1 MDTQKIYAE
10 VLKFQLNL
18 VMNDD
23 TFSNLIRSNK
33 PHSVSVSEHSGN
45 ATTPKNIVSTDA
57 VDPPSS
63 ETIFDKKEAE
73 NINEVIHQQKESENK
88 QYLEDDSA
96 ASRDIQTARAP
107 LKDNH
112 QGLDDGLLNSLSPH
126 IIPPTQSLNFQ
137 IAPEKEAAGI
147 NLQPIDNAYLKDHFE
162 VVSTGKNTLKKID
175 LATAEKQIISSTQ
188 QAFSKDGLNK
198 LPSSS
203 IVNKASSLQP
213 ELTAQQTEK
222 LKREKLKEE
231 FQGRVAAIRRNV
243 KTLNGK
249 LDSFDTHA

>member
-1 MDTQKIYAE
+1 VDTQKIYAD
-10 VLKFQLNL
+10 VLNFQLNL

-23 TFSNLIRSNK
+23 IFSNLISSNK

-45 ATTPKNIVSTDA
+45 ATTPKNIVSSA
-57 VDPPSS
+57 SNDPPSNK
-63 ETIFDKKEAE
+63 TIFDKNKAE
-73 NINEVIHQQKESENK
+73 KINEAIHQKNESENK

-96 ASRDIQTARAP
+96 ASRDIQTTRAP
-107 LKDNH
+107 LKNNH
-112 QGLDDGLLNSLSPH
+112 QGLDDGLLNSISPH
-126 IIPPTQSLNFQ
+126 IIHSTQFLNFQ
-137 IAPEKEAAGI
+137 IAPEKEATEI
-147 NLQPIDNAYLKDHFE
+147 NLQAIDNANLKDHFE
-162 VVSTGKNTLKKID
+162 VVSTSKNTLKKID
-175 LATAEKQIISSTQ
+175 LGIADKQISSSTQ
-188 QAFSKDGLNK
+188 QALSKDGLNK
-198 LPSSS
+198 LPSFS

-231 FQGRVAAIRRNV
+231 FQGRVAVIRRNV